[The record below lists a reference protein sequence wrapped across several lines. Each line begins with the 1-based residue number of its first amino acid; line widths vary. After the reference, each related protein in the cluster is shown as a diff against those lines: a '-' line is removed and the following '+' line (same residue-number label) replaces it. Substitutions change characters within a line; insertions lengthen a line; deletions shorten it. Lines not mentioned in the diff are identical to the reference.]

1 MIAFVVRGA
10 AKEDTPGG
18 LRGKFVGCGG
28 DIVRVTHT
36 VEDAQMLVRRGRA
49 EEGEVRIGSP
59 NHLRR
64 KMVQ

>member
-36 VEDAQMLVRRGRA
+36 VQDAQMLV
-49 EEGEVRIGSP
+49 
-59 NHLRR
+59 
-64 KMVQ
+64 